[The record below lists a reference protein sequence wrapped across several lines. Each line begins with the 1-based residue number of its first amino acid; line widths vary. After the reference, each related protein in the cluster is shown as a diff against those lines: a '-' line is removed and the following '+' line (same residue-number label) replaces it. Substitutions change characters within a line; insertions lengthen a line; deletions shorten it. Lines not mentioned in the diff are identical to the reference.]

1 MTAEGSEGAVP
12 PCPYEGKVPGVSGPP
27 VEEAPKEVPALA
39 DPPRHVPLL
48 VRCSNLLGG
57 FYNQFGWLWLGL
69 TGFFLWF
76 FLPNVDVTGLYHFD
90 FRGDLGTAPGVV
102 VVSRDTNFSEND
114 VDIYAHTYRFTGRD
128 GAEREGVS
136 YATGRRLEAGTN
148 VTVEYVPDDPA
159 ISRIRQMRRE
169 PFGVEGWG
177 GLISLGVLSVF
188 TVIGMVILVTGVRKG
203 MKANRLLASGRLALG
218 RLKGRRPTS
227 TSINERPVWEFTF
240 EFQGE
245 DLRPH
250 QAKARTHKVAR
261 LADPRGE
268 FLLYDPLDP
277 AYAVLLDNIP
287 GAVRTN
293 DLGQLE
299 TDRPRK
305 AVASLLVPAV
315 MLSAHGVVAYIVLL

>member
-1 MTAEGSEGAVP
+1 MTAGGPEGAVP
-12 PCPYEGKVPGVSGPP
+12 PSPYEGKVPGVSGPP
-27 VEEAPKEVPALA
+27 VEEAPKDVPALA
-39 DPPRHVPLL
+39 DPPRHVPAL

-57 FYNQFGWLWLGL
+57 FYNQFGWAWLGI

-76 FLPNVDVTGLYHFD
+76 FLPNVDVTGLYHFR

-102 VVSRDTNFSEND
+102 VASHETNCSEDD
-114 VDIYAHTYRFTGRD
+114 VDVYAHTYRFTGPD

-169 PFGVEGWG
+169 PFSVEGWG
-177 GLISLGVLSVF
+177 GLLIFGILSVF
-188 TVIGMVILVTGVRKG
+188 PVVGVVMLATGVRKG
-203 MKANRLLASGRLALG
+203 VKANRLLASGRLVLG
-218 RLKGRRPTS
+218 RLKGKRATN
-227 TSINERPVWEFTF
+227 TSINDRRVWEFTF
-240 EFQGE
+240 EFQGD

-250 QAKARTHKVAR
+250 QVKARTHKVAR
-261 LADPRGE
+261 LSDPRGE
-268 FLLYDPLDP
+268 FLLYDPIDP

-287 GAVRTN
+287 GAVRIN

-305 AVASLLVPAV
+305 AVASVLLPAIV
-315 MLSAHGVVAYIVLL
+315 LSAHGVVAYLVLL